1 MNQNDKEWITEMAT
15 MNALSFIQK
24 TITTTPNA
32 QLEASSIEQI
42 MAILGG
48 YIDLQIAHGE
58 GAIK

>member
-1 MNQNDKEWITEMAT
+1 MNQNDEEYITEMAT

-32 QLEASSIEQI
+32 QLDAGSIAQI
-42 MAILGG
+42 MEILGG
-48 YIDLQIAHGE
+48 YIDLQLANGE